1 MNAAPLSETL
11 RQRIATTGP
20 ISVAEYMAACNAAY
34 YGRGDVFGVGGDFV
48 TAPEISQTFGE
59 LIGLWCAVTWQAMGA
74 PYPFRLVECGP
85 GRGTL
90 MKDLLR
96 ATARVSGFHAAADI
110 HLVETSPGLRAIQAH
125 ALEDHHTTWHDSFAS
140 VPNGPLIVV
149 ANEFLDALP
158 VRQFE
163 RIAAGWGERM
173 IGLNESG
180 DFIFTAQP
188 CQAAPVPI
196 PQAAEAEPG
205 AVFEI
210 SEAAADWVRTVS
222 ERIARHGGAA
232 LIADYGHKTQALGD
246 TVQAVRRHSFHPVL
260 SSPGE
265 ADLTAHV
272 DFAAVAQTAGKAGAR
287 VFGPLEQG
295 VWLRRLGIQM
305 RLTQLSTGKS
315 AAVARDIGA
324 GVRRLIEP
332 DAMGL
337 LFKVIA
343 LAHPSLAS
351 LEGFA
356 QDAAHDH
363 S

>member
-1 MNAAPLSETL
+1 MIAAPLSETL

-20 ISVAEYMAACNAAY
+20 ISVADYMAACNAAY
-34 YGRGDVFGVGGDFV
+34 YGRGDVFGIGGDFV

-90 MKDLLR
+90 MRDLLR
-96 ATARVSGFHAAADI
+96 ATERVSGFHAAADI
-110 HLVETSPGLRAIQAH
+110 HLVETSPGLRTIQAH
-125 ALEDHHTTWHDSFAS
+125 ALDDHHATWHDSFAA

-163 RIAAGWGERM
+163 RTPDGWGERM
-173 IGLNESG
+173 VGLDDSG
-180 DFIFTAQP
+180 KLIFTTQAGR
-188 CQAAPVPI
+188 AAPVPI
-196 PQAAEAEPG
+196 PLAAEAAPG
-205 AVFEI
+205 AVFET
-210 SEAAADWVRTVS
+210 SEAAADWVRAIS
-222 ERIARHGGAA
+222 ERMARHGGAA

-260 SSPGE
+260 STPGE

-272 DFAAVAQTAGKAGAR
+272 DFAAVSQAAAKAGAR
-287 VFGPLEQG
+287 AFGPLEQG
-295 VWLRRLGIQM
+295 VWLRRLGIQV
-305 RLTQLSTGKS
+305 RLAQLSTGKS

-343 LAHPSLAS
+343 LAHPSLVS

-356 QDAAHDH
+356 QDEAHDQ